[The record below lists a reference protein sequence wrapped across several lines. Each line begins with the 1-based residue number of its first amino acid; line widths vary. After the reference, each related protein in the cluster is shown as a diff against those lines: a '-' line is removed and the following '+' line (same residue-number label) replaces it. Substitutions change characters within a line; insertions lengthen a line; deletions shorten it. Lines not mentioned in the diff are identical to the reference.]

1 MASDR
6 VSRTPN
12 QGTEE
17 DCWFA
22 GGGEEGVETE
32 KKKGRKKGGLNRKRS
47 PSHCRRNAKFQPL
60 F

>member
-17 DCWFA
+17 DCWFV
-22 GGGEEGVETE
+22 GGEGKGVETE
-32 KKKGRKKGGLNRKRS
+32 KKRKVGKKE
-47 PSHCRRNAKFQPL
+47 A
-60 F
+60 